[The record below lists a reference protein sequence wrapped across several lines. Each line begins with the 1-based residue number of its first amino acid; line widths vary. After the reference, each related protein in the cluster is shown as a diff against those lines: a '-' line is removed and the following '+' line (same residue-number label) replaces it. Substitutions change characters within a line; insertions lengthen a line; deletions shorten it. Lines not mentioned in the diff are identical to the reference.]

1 VPRERGHEDQDREA
15 QGANQVYQITITRG
29 GRAMIIDFDKMKTD
43 LEEIEQVRLH
53 FEELIR
59 AFNEKYPFTLKIE
72 VTTT

>member
-1 VPRERGHEDQDREA
+1 
-15 QGANQVYQITITRG
+15 
-29 GRAMIIDFDKMKTD
+29 MIIDFDKMKTD